1 MYLQEYSTIRSLS
14 STNRAYKMN
23 STISPAGTI
32 DFYNSAPRS
41 TNKGYKIKFSRLS
54 PAVPVEYARGPTLV
68 STDILPKM

>member
-1 MYLQEYSTIRSLS
+1 
-14 STNRAYKMN
+14 MN

-41 TNKGYKIKFSRLS
+41 TNTVYKIKFSRLS

-68 STDILPKM
+68 STGILPKMQVLAYCRLPVPTVG